1 MKHLTLLE
9 PIGKEGNYQFFMQWF
24 ADAWTACGGQTVKG
38 ARAPWHLRL
47 LIAKFRISRNFRLF
61 TSSRKSLLVL
71 GAGYPDSFAW
81 PFGYT
86 HEIVPMLWDVW
97 PRYWPRLISSLK
109 RHHVQTFLC
118 TSSQVCKYVAEKLPH
133 IRIIHVP
140 EGINPTGYMDGGPL
154 EGRRTDILQIGR
166 LMQPVHKAILQM
178 RRTAP
183 HISYLYPKEPD
194 QLVFPDFPS
203 LCAGLAS
210 SKIVI
215 CYPRCR
221 THPEMAGDVETLTQ
235 RYWECMLSGALI
247 VGHAPAE
254 LVDLL
259 GYNPVI
265 ELQTDGDIRTRLLHI
280 LNNIGAYQELAD
292 KNLYSARE
300 KAPWDI
306 RMARL
311 LPQLRQLGYTP

>member
-38 ARAPWHLRL
+38 LRAPWPLRL
-47 LIAKFRISRNFRLF
+47 MIAKFRVSRNFRLL
-61 TSSRKSLLVL
+61 TGSRKSLLVL

-81 PFGYT
+81 PFGYA